1 MRDMLIQD
9 KQALLQSLAAA
20 PAVAGDGWLGR
31 IPTAGQMVLGFIL
44 PFALAFVAVPLES
57 FIHSARTV
65 GVALRVL
72 ANLVRQASR
81 ALVHAYDVL
90 IVLPLLAEHLV
101 RSRRTRAPEREA
113 RRVDPG
119 ETTLH
124 PLS

>member
-1 MRDMLIQD
+1 M
-9 KQALLQSLAAA
+9 
-20 PAVAGDGWLGR
+20 VNEGWLGH

-65 GVALRVL
+65 GGALLVHLIYALGFALRVA
-72 ANLVRQASR
+72 ANVVKQASR

-90 IVLPLLAEHLV
+90 IVLPLLAEHLL
-101 RSRRTRAPEREA
+101 RARKGGAVADAGE
-113 RRVDPG
+113 RVDPR
-119 ETTLH
+119 ESTLH